1 MQHIHEHEFYTWNTH
16 TEDIKVPKDLRDIKV
31 PKDLRDIKVPKDIK
45 DCIPPQTRPLHLV
58 LTAVSLV
65 I

>member
-16 TEDIKVPKDLRDIKV
+16 TKDIKVPKDI
-31 PKDLRDIKVPKDIK
+31 RDIKVPKDIK